1 MLVIIHLVQK
11 IELQYHLITKQRN
24 NNEMGGRG
32 KIEPRWKKGE
42 TGNPNGRPKKLP
54 ALDLIMAN
62 VMGQEKDGITAA
74 EAIIMKLREQAAKG
88 DIKAAQLLLDRAYG
102 KSKQNI
108 DITTQGEKVTVPTI
122 IFTKDKANE

>member
-1 MLVIIHLVQK
+1 MLAIFHLVQK
-11 IELQYHLITKQRN
+11 IGLQYLLNTKQRN

-122 IFTKDKANE
+122 IFTKENNV

>member
-1 MLVIIHLVQK
+1 MAK
-11 IELQYHLITKQRN
+11 
-24 NNEMGGRG
+24 GG
-32 KIEPRWKKGE
+32 KISPETEFKKGQS
-42 TGNPNGRPKKLP
+42 GNPNGRPKKLP

-102 KSKQNI
+102 KAKQNI

-122 IFTKDKANE
+122 IFTKDADKGK

>member
-1 MLVIIHLVQK
+1 
-11 IELQYHLITKQRN
+11 
-24 NNEMGGRG
+24 MGGRG

-62 VMGQEKDGITAA
+62 VM
-74 EAIIMKLREQAAKG
+74 AKG

-122 IFTKDKANE
+122 IFTKDADKG

>member
-1 MLVIIHLVQK
+1 MREGKH
-11 IELQYHLITKQRN
+11 
-24 NNEMGGRG
+24 GG
-32 KIEPRWKKGE
+32 KLKS
-42 TGNPNGRPKKLP
+42 GNTVGTGRPKKLP

-88 DIKAAQLLLDRAYG
+88 DIKAAHLLLDRAYG
-102 KSKQNI
+102 KAKQNI

-122 IFTKDKANE
+122 IFTKDGDKV

>member
-1 MLVIIHLVQK
+1 MR
-11 IELQYHLITKQRN
+11 EGRN
-24 NNEMGGRG
+24 GGKLRNG
-32 KIEPRWKKGE
+32 G
-42 TGNPNGRPKKLP
+42 TGAGGRPKKLP

-102 KSKQNI
+102 KAKQNI

-122 IFTKDKANE
+122 IFTKDGDKGQ

>member
-1 MLVIIHLVQK
+1 MREGK
-11 IELQYHLITKQRN
+11 N
-24 NNEMGGRG
+24 NG
-32 KIEPRWKKGE
+32 KLKS
-42 TGNPNGRPKKLP
+42 GNTVNVGRPKKLP

-122 IFTKDKANE
+122 IFTKENKQGE

>member
-1 MLVIIHLVQK
+1 
-11 IELQYHLITKQRN
+11 
-24 NNEMGGRG
+24 MGGRG

-62 VMGQEKDGITAA
+62 VLGAEKDGISAG
-74 EAIIMKLREQAAKG
+74 EAIIMKLREQALKG
-88 DIKAAQLLLDRAYG
+88 DIKAAQILLDRGWG
-102 KSKQNI
+102 KPKQNI

-122 IFTKDKANE
+122 IFTKDKEND

>member
-1 MLVIIHLVQK
+1 MAWN
-11 IELQYHLITKQRN
+11 TKQRN

>member
-1 MLVIIHLVQK
+1 
-11 IELQYHLITKQRN
+11 
-24 NNEMGGRG
+24 MGGKG

-88 DIKAAQLLLDRAYG
+88 DIKAAQLLLERAYG

-108 DITTQGEKVTVPTI
+108 DITMQGEKVTVPTI
-122 IFTKDKANE
+122 IFTKENNNNEKNND

>member
-1 MLVIIHLVQK
+1 LLS
-11 IELQYHLITKQRN
+11 
-24 NNEMGGRG
+24 
-32 KIEPRWKKGE
+32 E
-42 TGNPNGRPKKLP
+42 TGYKYKRDKTVKMANNPKHKDNLKPFPKGNNANPNGRPKKLP

-122 IFTKDKANE
+122 IFTKENKQDE

>member
-1 MLVIIHLVQK
+1 MANTPKHKDNLK
-11 IELQYHLITKQRN
+11 TFPKGN
-24 NNEMGGRG
+24 NA
-32 KIEPRWKKGE
+32 
-42 TGNPNGRPKKLP
+42 NPNGRPKKLP

-102 KSKQNI
+102 KAKQNI

-122 IFTKDKANE
+122 IFTKDGDKSQ

>member
-1 MLVIIHLVQK
+1 
-11 IELQYHLITKQRN
+11 
-24 NNEMGGRG
+24 MGGKG

-54 ALDLIMAN
+54 ALDVIMAN

-74 EAIIMKLREQAAKG
+74 EAIIMKLREMATKG
-88 DIKAAQLLLDRAYG
+88 DIKAAQLLLDRGYG
-102 KSKQNI
+102 KAKQNI

-122 IFTKDKANE
+122 IFTKENNV

>member
-1 MLVIIHLVQK
+1 MAK
-11 IELQYHLITKQRN
+11 
-24 NNEMGGRG
+24 GG
-32 KIEPRWKKGE
+32 KISPETEFKKGQS
-42 TGNPNGRPKKLP
+42 GNPNGRPKKLP
-54 ALDLIMAN
+54 SLDLIMAN

-102 KSKQNI
+102 KAKQNI

-122 IFTKDKANE
+122 IFTKENNNNE